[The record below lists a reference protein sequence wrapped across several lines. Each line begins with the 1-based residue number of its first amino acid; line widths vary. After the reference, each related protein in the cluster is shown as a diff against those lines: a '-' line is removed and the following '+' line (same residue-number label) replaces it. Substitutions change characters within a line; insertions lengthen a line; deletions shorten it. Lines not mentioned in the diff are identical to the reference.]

1 MILLLRKILNY
12 FRSLFLQ
19 ATSILKSGTHK
30 APSVVCR
37 KQGLDWS
44 EVPMALQ
51 TKKLAAGQAARGGE
65 NEKVLGLFVGMDIE
79 YPRNLKK
86 V

>member
-12 FRSLFLQ
+12 FRSLVPQ
-19 ATSILKSGTHK
+19 ATSILNGTHK
-30 APSVVCR
+30 APGVACR
-37 KQGLDWS
+37 KQGFDRS
-44 EVPMALQ
+44 EVRMALQ

>member
-1 MILLLRKILNY
+1 
-12 FRSLFLQ
+12 
-19 ATSILKSGTHK
+19 
-30 APSVVCR
+30 
-37 KQGLDWS
+37 
-44 EVPMALQ
+44 MALQ